1 MNLREN
7 QYKKATDVF
16 YKLVAICY
24 ANKAY
29 ARYPC
34 FKVEH
39 RTVGYFHTLA
49 DAERRINELVARN
62 IESIAAGARDE
73 EYYGFVV
80 REIPFDWEIVSDY
93 YSQRT
98 RTYLEDGSFFSET
111 KVSNLGYKDSNG
123 DLEPFKGRDEEE
135 CRFREGDL
143 VEVLHPDKVT
153 LEVVLSL
160 PPSTTR
166 VKQIRHNLFREAG
179 TLYPDL
185 KDEQLQPDMGWT
197 LDYSDD
203 SYVTLDGDEGYMAN
217 HSHPATIQLFPVRR
231 KVSDRLRDKL
241 LRGWKKVQNDN

>member
-7 QYKKATDVF
+7 QYEKATDVF
-16 YKLVAICY
+16 YKLVTTYY
-24 ANKAY
+24 ANKTY

-39 RTVGYFHTLA
+39 RTVGYFHTLE
-49 DAERRINELVARN
+49 DAERRINKLVARN
-62 IESIAAGARDE
+62 IAGARDE

-98 RTYLEDGSFFSET
+98 RTYLEDGSFFGET

-179 TLYPDL
+179 ALYPDL

-203 SYVTLDGDEGYMAN
+203 SYVTLDGDEGYMVN
-217 HSHPATIQLFPVRR
+217 HSHPTTIQLFPVRR

-241 LRGWKKVQNDN
+241 LRGLEEVQNDN